1 MNAQQST
8 AVINVE
14 PKQDEVVV
22 KLGSEA
28 IRVWEYARKL
38 EVKTTEDVRH
48 ATEDLSLIST
58 IRKKLEEKRKEF
70 VQPLDEHR
78 KAIQEKFKTI
88 TGPVDMADRM
98 LRDKILAYNQEQYRL
113 QEEAERARQLIE
125 EAKAIQQGLTQQT
138 GEVFEPLQGV
148 PIIDGHA
155 AVQRAYTG
163 TGSMTTRK
171 NRKWEVVN
179 IYEVPGEYL
188 MVDVVKVGKVVR
200 AGIPSIPGI
209 HIWEEESLAI
219 TPVRP
224 PTETEPFQNGRAEQ
238 REEDHP
244 LLEIDAST
252 EQRGDIP
259 F

>member
-1 MNAQQST
+1 MQQST
-8 AVINVE
+8 AVINIE
-14 PKQDEVVV
+14 PKQDEVVL
-22 KLGSEA
+22 KLGNEA

-58 IRKKLEEKRKEF
+58 IRKRLEEKRREF

-88 TGPVDMADRM
+88 TGPVDEADKL
-98 LRDKILAYNQEQYRL
+98 LRDKILAFNTEQRRL

-125 EAKAIQQGLTQQT
+125 EAKAIQQGLTEQT
-138 GEVFEPLQGV
+138 GEVFEEPPEIV
-148 PIIDGHA
+148 APA
-155 AVQRAYTG
+155 ATPVQRAYTG
-163 TGSMTTRK
+163 TGSMTTRR
-171 NRKWEVVN
+171 NRKWEVVDLVQ
-179 IYEVPGEYL
+179 VPHEYL
-188 MVDVVKVGKVVR
+188 MVDAAKVGKVVR

-209 HIWEEESLAI
+209 RIWEEESLAI

-224 PTETEPFQNGRAEQ
+224 PSEAEQ
-238 REEDHP
+238 REEDYPP
-244 LLEIDAST
+244 LKGGDAG
-252 EQRGDIP
+252 QDNGDLP